1 MRLLDQTVKIF
12 ERAKHR
18 VNLEVVHRVVA
29 MVRIALE
36 NRAQVNGIDTEAC
49 NVFQLVLDTCEVS
62 AEHVLA
68 SGLAPPR
75 DKLAYGMVTL
85 RTAKPIRQNLIED
98 CVFNPRRSEHNSDF
112 RIQSSELKYSIKI
125 NSSFRNPNSELF

>member
-1 MRLLDQTVKIF
+1 MSLLDQAVKIF
-12 ERAKHR
+12 KRAEHR
-18 VNLEVVHRVVA
+18 VNFEVVHRVVA

-36 NRAQVNGIDTEAC
+36 NRAQVNGIDTEAR
-49 NVFQLVLDTCEVS
+49 NVFKLVFDACEVS

-85 RTAKPIRQNLIED
+85 RTAKAVRKNLIED
-98 CVFNPRRSEHNSDF
+98 CVFNPRRSEHPRFSTWGGACGHP
-112 RIQSSELKYSIKI
+112 RACGYRS
-125 NSSFRNPNSELF
+125 